1 MNLIEFVQCKGL
13 LNIKLLLALYLRNVS
28 QVRAVRIKIIK
39 IYFKRGVAWMN
50 ITLSPTY
57 VRIHRFYTSNLI
69 WRHNGLSVFF
79 CIYLHIKAIFMADP
93 NGFNF
98 KNFSLRFL
106 VRISRPHRKP
116 EVIILEG
123 GRHWKGRLPRIKS
136 LELQYNSAAV
146 FQYSSIP
153 V

>member
-1 MNLIEFVQCKGL
+1 M
-13 LNIKLLLALYLRNVS
+13 LNIKLLALYLRNVS

-116 EVIILEG
+116 EVRSWEAFSLKTMIAVLSC
-123 GRHWKGRLPRIKS
+123 LLLVSRIAC
-136 LELQYNSAAV
+136 LACFL
-146 FQYSSIP
+146 
-153 V
+153 